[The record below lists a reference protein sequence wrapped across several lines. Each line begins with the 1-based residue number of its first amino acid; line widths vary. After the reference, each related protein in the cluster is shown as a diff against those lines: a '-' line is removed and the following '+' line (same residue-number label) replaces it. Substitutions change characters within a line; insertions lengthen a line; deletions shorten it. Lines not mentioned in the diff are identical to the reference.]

1 MDAAMRTP
9 HVEGDATPVDG
20 AGSGSNVKRSIRA
33 LHESI
38 GVRLSLPERSPEA
51 TLEDADAGEH
61 KHQHDEEK
69 GEAKL
74 QQEQVSEEGFGETTY
89 VSLTLDATPCFHSI
103 EESNTVLICFD
114 LLFPKG

>member
-9 HVEGDATPVDG
+9 HVEGDATPVNG
-20 AGSGSNVKRSIRA
+20 AGSGSNAKRSIGA
-33 LHESI
+33 PHETI
-38 GVRLSLPERSPEA
+38 GVRLSLSERSPEA

-69 GEAKL
+69 GEANL
-74 QQEQVSEEGFGETTY
+74 QQEQVSEEGSGETTY
-89 VSLTLDATPCFHSI
+89 VSLTLDAAPCFHSI
-103 EESNTVLICFD
+103 EKSNTVLICFN